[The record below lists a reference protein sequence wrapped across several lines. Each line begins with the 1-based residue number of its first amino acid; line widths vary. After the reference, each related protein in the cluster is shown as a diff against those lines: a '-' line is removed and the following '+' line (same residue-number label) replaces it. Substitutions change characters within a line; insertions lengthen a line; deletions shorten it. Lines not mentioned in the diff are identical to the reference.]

1 MKLFQLKI
9 NFTTVLQG
17 VYDKE
22 EVHCFF
28 YILCDFFLQ
37 YSRFEV
43 SMALDTIVSAK
54 NITAFDMA
62 LLRLKKQEPIQ
73 YILGCTAFYG
83 LTFKV
88 NEHTLIPR
96 PETEELVDWVLSNL
110 HDQDR
115 VLDIL
120 DIGTGS
126 GCIAISL
133 AKNIPTA
140 RVSGLDISEK
150 TLEVAQENAVKNQV
164 LVSFCKKDI
173 LETTALKNKYDV
185 MVSNPPYVRQ
195 LEKKAM
201 NANVLDYEP
210 GVALFVPNEDP
221 LLYYRKIAQLAMV
234 SLQTR
239 GWLYFEINEYLSKE
253 MDVLLKD
260 IGFANIEIKK
270 DFREVPRMIKCQKL

>member
-1 MKLFQLKI
+1 MKLSQLKI

-54 NITAFDMA
+54 NTTAFEKA

-110 HDQDR
+110 HDQDS

-221 LLYYRKIAQLAMV
+221 LLFYRKIAQLAMV

>member
-1 MKLFQLKI
+1 LKLSQLKI

-22 EVHCFF
+22 EVNCFF

-43 SMALDTIVSAK
+43 SIALDTIVSAK
-54 NITAFDMA
+54 NTTAFDMA

-73 YILGCTAFYG
+73 YILGTTAFYG

-110 HDQDR
+110 HDQDS
-115 VLDIL
+115 VLDII

-150 TLEVAQENAVKNQV
+150 ALVVAQENAVKNQV

-173 LETTALKNKYDV
+173 LRTTSLEKKYDV

-210 GVALFVPNEDP
+210 GIALFVPNEDP
-221 LLYYRKIAQLAMV
+221 LLFYRKIAQLAMV

-253 MDVLLKD
+253 MDVLLKE

>member
-1 MKLFQLKI
+1 MKLSQLKI

-110 HDQDR
+110 HDQDSM
-115 VLDIL
+115 LDIL

-150 TLEVAQENAVKNQV
+150 ALEVAQENAVKNQV
-164 LVSFCKKDI
+164 LVSFCEKDI

-221 LLYYRKIAQLAMV
+221 LLFYRKIAQLAMV

>member
-1 MKLFQLKI
+1 MKLSQLKI
-9 NFTTVLQG
+9 NFIAQLQG

-22 EVHCFF
+22 ELHSFF
-28 YILCDFFLQ
+28 YLLCDFFLQ

-43 SMALDTIVSAK
+43 SMSQDTVVSET
-54 NITAFDMA
+54 NIARFEKV
-62 LLRLKKQEPIQ
+62 LLRLKTQEPIQ
-73 YILGCTAFYG
+73 YILGTTEFYG

-88 NEHTLIPR
+88 NKHTLIPR

-110 HDQDR
+110 HDKDR
-115 VLDIL
+115 MLEIL

-140 RVSGLDISEK
+140 RVSGIDISEK
-150 TLEVAQENAVKNQV
+150 TLEVAQGNAVKNQV
-164 LVSFCKKDI
+164 LVSFFKKDI
-173 LETTALKNKYDV
+173 LETTALKDKYDV

-201 NANVLDYEP
+201 KANVLDYEP

-221 LLYYRKIAQLAMV
+221 LLFYRKIAQLAMV

>member
-1 MKLFQLKI
+1 LKLSQLKI

-54 NITAFDMA
+54 NITVFEKA

-73 YILGCTAFYG
+73 YILGTTEFYG

-88 NEHTLIPR
+88 NKHTLIPR

-110 HDQDR
+110 HDQDSM
-115 VLDIL
+115 LDIL

-140 RVSGLDISEK
+140 IVSGLDVSEK
-150 TLEVAQENAVKNQV
+150 ALEIAKENAVKNQV
-164 LVSFCKKDI
+164 LVSFCQKDI
-173 LETTALKNKYDV
+173 LRTTSLEKKYDV
-185 MVSNPPYVRQ
+185 IVSNPPYVRQ
-195 LEKKAM
+195 LEKKEM
-201 NANVLDYEP
+201 NPNVLDYEP
-210 GVALFVPNEDP
+210 GLALFVPNEDP
-221 LLYYRKIAQLAMV
+221 LLFYRKIAQLAMV

-253 MDVLLKD
+253 MDVLLKE

>member
-1 MKLFQLKI
+1 MKLSQLKI

-43 SMALDTIVSAK
+43 SMALDTTVSAK
-54 NITAFDMA
+54 NTTAFDMA

-110 HDQDR
+110 HDQDS

-140 RVSGLDISEK
+140 KVSGLDISEK

-173 LETTALKNKYDV
+173 LETTALKNKYNV

-221 LLYYRKIAQLAMV
+221 LLFYRKIAQLAMV
-234 SLQTR
+234 SLQTK

-253 MDVLLKD
+253 MDVLLKE

>member
-1 MKLFQLKI
+1 MKLSQLKI

-54 NITAFDMA
+54 NITVFEKA

-73 YILGCTAFYG
+73 YILGTTEFYG

-88 NEHTLIPR
+88 NKHTLIPR

-110 HDQDR
+110 HDQDS

-150 TLEVAQENAVKNQV
+150 ALEIAKENAVKNQV
-164 LVSFCKKDI
+164 LVSFCQKDI
-173 LETTALKNKYDV
+173 LRTTSLEKKYDV
-185 MVSNPPYVRQ
+185 IVSNPPYVRQ

-210 GVALFVPNEDP
+210 GLALFVPNEDP
-221 LLYYRKIAQLAMV
+221 LLFYRKIAQLAMV

>member
-1 MKLFQLKI
+1 MKLSQLKI

-54 NITAFDMA
+54 NITVFEKA

-73 YILGCTAFYG
+73 YILGTTEFYG

-88 NEHTLIPR
+88 NKHTLIPR

-110 HDQDR
+110 HDQDSM
-115 VLDIL
+115 LDIL

-140 RVSGLDISEK
+140 IVSGLDVSEK
-150 TLEVAQENAVKNQV
+150 ALEIAKENAVKNQV
-164 LVSFCKKDI
+164 LVSFCQKDI
-173 LETTALKNKYDV
+173 LRTTSLEKKYDV
-185 MVSNPPYVRQ
+185 IVSNPPYVRQ

-201 NANVLDYEP
+201 NPNVLDYEP

-221 LLYYRKIAQLAMV
+221 LLFYRKIAQLAMV

-253 MDVLLKD
+253 MDVLLKE

>member
-1 MKLFQLKI
+1 MKLSQLKI

-110 HDQDR
+110 HDQDS
-115 VLDIL
+115 VLDII

-210 GVALFVPNEDP
+210 GLALFVPNEDP
-221 LLYYRKIAQLAMV
+221 LLFYRKIARLAMV

-253 MDVLLKD
+253 MDVLLKE

>member
-1 MKLFQLKI
+1 MKLSQLKI
-9 NFTTVLQG
+9 NFTRVLQG

-110 HDQDR
+110 HDKDS

-150 TLEVAQENAVKNQV
+150 ALEVAQENAVKNQV

-201 NANVLDYEP
+201 NVNVLDYEP

-221 LLYYRKIAQLAMV
+221 LLFYRKITQLAMV

>member
-1 MKLFQLKI
+1 MKLSQLKI

-54 NITAFDMA
+54 NITAFEKAM
-62 LLRLKKQEPIQ
+62 LRLKKQEPIQ
-73 YILGCTAFYG
+73 YILGTTEFYG

-150 TLEVAQENAVKNQV
+150 TLEVAQENAIKNQV

-201 NANVLDYEP
+201 NPNVLDYEP
-210 GVALFVPNEDP
+210 GLALFVPNEDP
-221 LLYYRKIAQLAMV
+221 FLFYRKIAQLAMV

>member
-1 MKLFQLKI
+1 MKLSQLKI
-9 NFTTVLQG
+9 NFTTALQG

-28 YILCDFFLQ
+28 FMLCDFFLH

-43 SMALDTIVSAK
+43 SISQDTVVSET
-54 NITAFDMA
+54 NIARFDRV
-62 LLRLKKQEPIQ
+62 LLRLKAQEPIQ
-73 YILGCTAFYG
+73 YILVHTAFYG

-88 NEHTLIPR
+88 NKHTLIPR

-110 HDQDR
+110 HDKDR
-115 VLDIL
+115 MLEIL

-140 RVSGLDISEK
+140 RVSGIDISEK
-150 TLEVAQENAVKNQV
+150 TLEVAQGNAVKNQV
-164 LVSFCKKDI
+164 LVSFFKKDI

-201 NANVLDYEP
+201 KANVLDYEP

-221 LLYYRKIAQLAMV
+221 LLFYRNIAQLAMV

>member
-1 MKLFQLKI
+1 MKLSQLKI
-9 NFTTVLQG
+9 NFIAQLQG

-22 EVHCFF
+22 ELHSFF
-28 YILCDFFLQ
+28 YLLCDFFLQ

-43 SMALDTIVSAK
+43 SMSQDTMVSET
-54 NITAFDMA
+54 NIARFEKV
-62 LLRLKKQEPIQ
+62 LLRLKAQEPIQ
-73 YILGCTAFYG
+73 YILGTTEFYG

-133 AKNIPTA
+133 AKNIPRA
-140 RVSGLDISEK
+140 RVSGIDISEK

-173 LETTALKNKYDV
+173 LQTTALKNKYDV

-195 LEKKAM
+195 IEKKAM

-210 GVALFVPNEDP
+210 GVALFVTNEDP
-221 LLYYRKIAQLAMV
+221 LLFYRKIARLAMM

-253 MDVLLKD
+253 MDVLLKE

>member
-1 MKLFQLKI
+1 MKLSQLKI

-43 SMALDTIVSAK
+43 SMSQDTVVSET
-54 NITAFDMA
+54 NIARFEKV
-62 LLRLKKQEPIQ
+62 LLRLKTQEPIQ
-73 YILGCTAFYG
+73 YILGTTEFYG

-140 RVSGLDISEK
+140 RVSGIDISEK

-173 LETTALKNKYDV
+173 LETTSLENKYDV

-210 GVALFVPNEDP
+210 GLALFVPNEDP
-221 LLYYRKIAQLAMV
+221 LLFYRKIAQLALV

>member
-1 MKLFQLKI
+1 MKLSQLKI

-43 SMALDTIVSAK
+43 SMALDTTVSAK
-54 NITAFDMA
+54 NTTAFDMA

-110 HDQDR
+110 HDQDS

-150 TLEVAQENAVKNQV
+150 ALEVAQENAVKNQV
-164 LVSFCKKDI
+164 LVSFCEKDI

-221 LLYYRKIAQLAMV
+221 LLFYRKIAQLAMV

>member
-1 MKLFQLKI
+1 MKLSQLKI

-43 SMALDTIVSAK
+43 SMSQDTMVSET
-54 NITAFDMA
+54 NIARFEKV
-62 LLRLKKQEPIQ
+62 LLRLKAQEPIQ
-73 YILGCTAFYG
+73 YILGTTEFYG

-110 HDQDR
+110 HDQDS

-150 TLEVAQENAVKNQV
+150 ALEVAQENAVKNQV
-164 LVSFCKKDI
+164 LVSFCEKDI

-221 LLYYRKIAQLAMV
+221 LLFYRKIAQLAMV

>member
-1 MKLFQLKI
+1 MKLSQLKI

-73 YILGCTAFYG
+73 YILGTTEFYG

-110 HDQDR
+110 HDQDSM
-115 VLDIL
+115 LDIL

-150 TLEVAQENAVKNQV
+150 ALEVAQENAVKNQV

-210 GVALFVPNEDP
+210 GLALFVPNEDP
-221 LLYYRKIAQLAMV
+221 LLFYRKIAQLAMV

>member
-1 MKLFQLKI
+1 MKLSQLKI

-54 NITAFDMA
+54 NTTAFDMA

-83 LTFKV
+83 LTFTV

-110 HDQDR
+110 HDQDSM
-115 VLDIL
+115 LDI
-120 DIGTGS
+120 
-126 GCIAISL
+126 
-133 AKNIPTA
+133 
-140 RVSGLDISEK
+140 
-150 TLEVAQENAVKNQV
+150 
-164 LVSFCKKDI
+164 FC
-173 LETTALKNKYDV
+173 
-185 MVSNPPYVRQ
+185 
-195 LEKKAM
+195 
-201 NANVLDYEP
+201 
-210 GVALFVPNEDP
+210 
-221 LLYYRKIAQLAMV
+221 LLYTSDAAD
-234 SLQTR
+234 
-239 GWLYFEINEYLSKE
+239 E
-253 MDVLLKD
+253 
-260 IGFANIEIKK
+260 
-270 DFREVPRMIKCQKL
+270 

>member
-1 MKLFQLKI
+1 LKLSQLKI

-54 NITAFDMA
+54 NITVFEKA

-73 YILGCTAFYG
+73 YILGTTEFYG

-88 NEHTLIPR
+88 NKHTLIPR

-110 HDQDR
+110 HDQDSM
-115 VLDIL
+115 LDIL

-140 RVSGLDISEK
+140 IVSGLDVSEK
-150 TLEVAQENAVKNQV
+150 ALEIAKENAVKNQV
-164 LVSFCKKDI
+164 LVSFCQKDI
-173 LETTALKNKYDV
+173 LRTTSLEKKYDV
-185 MVSNPPYVRQ
+185 IVSNPPYVRQ

-221 LLYYRKIAQLAMV
+221 LLFYRKIAQLAMV

-253 MDVLLKD
+253 MDVLLKE

>member
-1 MKLFQLKI
+1 MKLSQLKI

-83 LTFKV
+83 LTFTV

-110 HDQDR
+110 HDQDSM
-115 VLDIL
+115 LDIL

-150 TLEVAQENAVKNQV
+150 ALEIAKENAVKNQV
-164 LVSFCKKDI
+164 LVSFCQKDI
-173 LETTALKNKYDV
+173 LRTTSLEKKYDV
-185 MVSNPPYVRQ
+185 IVSNPPYVRQ

-221 LLYYRKIAQLAMV
+221 LLFYRKIAQLAMV

>member
-1 MKLFQLKI
+1 MKLSQLKI

-54 NITAFDMA
+54 NITAFEKA

-73 YILGCTAFYG
+73 YILGTTEFYG

-110 HDQDR
+110 HDQDSM
-115 VLDIL
+115 LDIL

-150 TLEVAQENAVKNQV
+150 ALEVAQENAVKNQV

-210 GVALFVPNEDP
+210 GLALFVPNEDP
-221 LLYYRKIAQLAMV
+221 LLFYRKIAQLAMV

>member
-1 MKLFQLKI
+1 MKLSQLKI

-54 NITAFDMA
+54 NTTVFEKA

-73 YILGCTAFYG
+73 YILGTTEFYG

-88 NEHTLIPR
+88 NKHTLIPR

-110 HDQDR
+110 HDQDSE
-115 VLDIL
+115 LDIL

-140 RVSGLDISEK
+140 KVSGLDISEK
-150 TLEVAQENAVKNQV
+150 ALEVAQENAVKNQV

-173 LETTALKNKYDV
+173 LETTSLEKKYDV

-221 LLYYRKIAQLAMV
+221 LLFYRKIAQLAMV

-253 MDVLLKD
+253 MDVLLKE

>member
-1 MKLFQLKI
+1 MKLSQLKI

-110 HDQDR
+110 HDQDS

-173 LETTALKNKYDV
+173 LETTALKNKYNV

-221 LLYYRKIAQLAMV
+221 LLFYRKIAQLAMV
-234 SLQTR
+234 SLQTK

-253 MDVLLKD
+253 MNVLLKE

>member
-1 MKLFQLKI
+1 MKLSQLKI

-54 NITAFDMA
+54 NTTAFEKA

-110 HDQDR
+110 HDQDS
-115 VLDIL
+115 VLDII

-140 RVSGLDISEK
+140 KVSGIDISEK
-150 TLEVAQENAVKNQV
+150 ALEVAQENAVKNQV

-173 LETTALKNKYDV
+173 LRTTSLEKKYDV
-185 MVSNPPYVRQ
+185 IVSNPPYVRQ

-221 LLYYRKIAQLAMV
+221 LLFYRKIAQLAMV

-253 MDVLLKD
+253 MDVLLKE